1 MNRKIEVTASLEVI
15 PIGLLTDQE
24 SKLIAKA
31 KEILESAHAPYSRF
45 LVGAAVLLEN
55 GEIFAANNQENV
67 SFPVGIC
74 AERAV
79 LSYVMGN
86 FPDLKPLKIAIAAR
100 RQDQSRYAYVT
111 PCGMCRQTINEYEMK
126 FGEKIEI
133 LMLNGDEEIL
143 KADGIEQLLPF
154 RFHNFRSE

>member
-15 PIGLLTDQE
+15 PTGLLTDQE
-24 SKLIAKA
+24 SKLITKA
-31 KEILESAHAPYSRF
+31 KEILESAHAPYSNF

-74 AERAV
+74 AERAL
-79 LSYVMGN
+79 LSFVMGN
-86 FPDLKPLKIAIAAR
+86 FPDLRPLKIAIAAR
-100 RQDQSRYAYVT
+100 RQNETKYAYVT

-133 LMLNGDEEIL
+133 LMLNGSEEIL

-154 RFHNFRSE
+154 RFHNLHG

>member
-15 PIGLLTDQE
+15 PIGHLTEQE
-24 SKLIAKA
+24 LNLITRA

-55 GEIFAANNQENV
+55 DEIFSANNQENV

-86 FPDLKPLKIAIAAR
+86 FPNLRPLKIAIAAK
-100 RQDQSRYAYVT
+100 RQNETGYAYVT
-111 PCGMCRQTINEYEMK
+111 PCGMCRQTINEYEIK
-126 FGEKIEI
+126 FGGKIEI
-133 LMLNGDEEIL
+133 LMLNGNGEIL

-154 RFHNFRSE
+154 RFHNLQG

>member
-24 SKLIAKA
+24 SKLITKA
-31 KEILESAHAPYSRF
+31 KEILESAHAPYSNF

-55 GEIFAANNQENV
+55 NEIFAANNQENI

-86 FPDLKPLKIAIAAR
+86 FPDVRPLKIAIAAR
-100 RQDQSRYAYVT
+100 RQNERGYAYVT

-126 FGEKIEI
+126 FGEKMEI
-133 LMLNGDEEIL
+133 LMLNGNGEIL

-154 RFHNFRSE
+154 RFHNLHG

>member
-15 PIGLLTDQE
+15 PLGLLTELE

-45 LVGAAVLLEN
+45 MVGAAVLLEN
-55 GEIFAANNQENV
+55 GEIFTANNQENV

-86 FPDLKPLKIAIAAR
+86 FPHLKPLKIAIAAR
-100 RQDQSRYAYVT
+100 RQNETGYAYVT
-111 PCGMCRQTINEYEMK
+111 PCGMCRQTINEYEIK

-133 LMLNGDEEIL
+133 LMLNGHGEIL

-154 RFHNFRSE
+154 RFHNLHL